1 MFFITSEIV
10 VNAYL
15 YCRCWQYRQLTKVH
29 RCPRPTRPDRARRLG
44 FKNKQGNK
52 RSTFQQCF
60 GFSKFLCG
68 SGSGTPKCLSSFGLW
83 NVLPDPGY
91 ANNSADP
98 DPGGISLDPYHCC
111 RISGWTIMH
120 HSEPCAK
127 RIKPTLNW
135 KNVFFKEWSV
145 FKLYNLHNC
154 MFRICGVPHLYAPWR
169 AEEACGEGLSLR
181 QA

>member
-1 MFFITSEIV
+1 MTSLFISLLNLWTPFGAGAVNFSRRQTDGAATLHKRCPVFMFFITSEIV

-52 RSTFQQCF
+52 SSTFQQCF

-83 NVLPDPGY
+83 NVLPDPGS

-111 RISGWTIMH
+111 MISGWTIMH

-135 KNVFFKEWSV
+135 KNVFF
-145 FKLYNLHNC
+145 
-154 MFRICGVPHLYAPWR
+154 
-169 AEEACGEGLSLR
+169 
-181 QA
+181 